1 MIKVMLDI
9 YRIWGIVMLKQRI
22 EPSESY
28 DAIIEEIS
36 RLIQGINVETKD
48 ESVLTAQKYAHD
60 ELSKMQQIIADEYDS
75 LKRNTEWNRFTIA
88 FYGETNAGKS
98 TIIESLRILLG
109 EETKREAQDAFFK
122 IQNHHHHQQKHH
134 HIKQKYL
141 NKVR

>member
-1 MIKVMLDI
+1 MLDI

>member
-1 MIKVMLDI
+1 MLDI

-141 NKVR
+141 N

>member
-1 MIKVMLDI
+1 MLDI

-109 EETKREAQDAFFK
+109 EETRSSRCIF
-122 IQNHHHHQQKHH
+122 
-134 HIKQKYL
+134 
-141 NKVR
+141 

>member
-1 MIKVMLDI
+1 MLDI

-109 EETKREAQDAFFK
+109 EETKRNEKLKMHFLKFR
-122 IQNHHHHQQKHH
+122 I
-134 HIKQKYL
+134 ITIIS
-141 NKVR
+141 RSITI